1 MPNSFVLK
9 KKSSPALLFSK
20 IDQIKI
26 FQAHEYIFQTRGIQ
40 PCLLHFFFF
49 FKNGPPSSFFFPK
62 GKKKKKIKILRFPK
76 KKTKKQ
82 KQNRAFI
89 FKLGTFGSASLN

>member
-1 MPNSFVLK
+1 MPNSFVK

-49 FKNGPPSSFFFPK
+49 LKGPPSSFFFPK
-62 GKKKKKIKILRFPK
+62 GKKKKKNQDSKISQ
-76 KKTKKQ
+76 KKQ

-89 FKLGTFGSASLN
+89 FKLGTFGSASLK